1 MNCLAHL
8 NSCLLNLFSFKILTS
23 LETLCPLQNDQE
35 EFKIIK
41 GSKIFGISRNG
52 FLVVYSRNRV
62 PQNSWS
68 SACVFTVFYCEVTV
82 FLVSLFRD
90 SNYSERENR
99 ILSDVSW
106 KITWKRECW
115 RNNHVLCPKEKY
127 IIHRKNGR
135 K

>member
-8 NSCLLNLFSFKILTS
+8 NFCLLNLFSFKIPTS

-35 EFKIIK
+35 KFRITK
-41 GSKIFGISRNG
+41 GSKIFGISKNS
-52 FLVVYSRNRV
+52 FLVVYSRNMV

-90 SNYSERENR
+90 SNYSEGENR
-99 ILSDVSW
+99 TFERCIL
-106 KITWKRECW
+106 KNNLKKRMS
-115 RNNHVLCPKEKY
+115 KE
-127 IIHRKNGR
+127 
-135 K
+135 